1 MKLKLIGV
9 EKQRKK
15 GRARKKL
22 NRRWGG
28 GGGGNR
34 KTETQKGDK
43 ERIKWKKLTYKGN
56 KIWFTIMIFF
66 RV

>member
-28 GGGGNR
+28 GEGE
-34 KTETQKGDK
+34 ETIEKQKH
-43 ERIKWKKLTYKGN
+43 KKVT
-56 KIWFTIMIFF
+56 
-66 RV
+66 RSE